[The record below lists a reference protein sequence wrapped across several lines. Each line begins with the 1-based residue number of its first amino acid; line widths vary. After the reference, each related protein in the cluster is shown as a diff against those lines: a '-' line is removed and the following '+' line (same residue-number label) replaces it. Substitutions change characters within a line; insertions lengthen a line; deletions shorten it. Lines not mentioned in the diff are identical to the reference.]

1 MMWWKIDMKINFEL
15 ENQQGFY
22 VKESKRA
29 LDWLLEIRDKEQK
42 GWAWVQFIQPNEQ
55 NTAEVIAT
63 FVDYID
69 HFNEK
74 EIDDIVESIEKWL
87 LDTSH
92 ATISID
98 YCWVLLAL
106 QKVRECPA
114 LLNRIDGY
122 QLKAAINDCLQWLS
136 KNRNIEETKSINQL
150 YGSDGIKGCG
160 WGDNDAE
167 ISNSIRTALAIY
179 AINREIAFSENSAN
193 KQLTV
198 LDSEGLNL
206 FREISQDATKW
217 LLSIQNSDGGWGN
230 IDKKSINYTYEKTH
244 GFSYS
249 DLAYQSDSNAAC
261 TGYVMIA
268 LSSNLESSYSS
279 QLKKASDFL
288 HKSQKENGGWPIFSE
303 IGIRDGKRYTFRHFS
318 TSWALQAYIISD
330 TAPFNDESVIKG
342 FAYLSSLQDENYGGW
357 KSSSNADNY
366 TWATCNALD
375 TIKLLKKDLSTVE
388 AKEFLKIVC
397 EWWELKKKDTNYS
410 FSIKKQIFAFNA
422 ATCLAFCIVFSVML
436 TLLLFLIY
444 TWIDPIITTK
454 TTVSANMIYSFLAI
468 ITAVTIGLP
477 WIVFVKN
484 IFYKKQEGWLDSIGW
499 VYGIITGFVLVLYQF
514 IIA

>member
-1 MMWWKIDMKINFEL
+1 MKVNFEL

-22 VKESKRA
+22 VKESERA
-29 LDWLLEIRDKEQK
+29 LNWLLEIQDKEQM

-55 NTAEVIAT
+55 NTAEVVAT
-63 FVDYID
+63 FTDYIE
-69 HFNEK
+69 HFSEE
-74 EIDDIVESIEKWL
+74 EIDCIVESIKIWL

-92 ATISID
+92 AEISID
-98 YCWVLLAL
+98 YCWVLYAL
-106 QKVRECPA
+106 QKVRECPV
-114 LLNRIDGY
+114 LLSRIDASR
-122 QLKAAINDCLQWLS
+122 LKEAINNCLQWLS
-136 KNRNIEETKSINQL
+136 KNRNTEEAKSIEQL
-150 YGSDGIKGCG
+150 CEEDGIKGCG

-167 ISNSIRTALAIY
+167 ISNSIRTALAVY
-179 AINREIAFSENSAN
+179 VINREIEFTKRAVNN
-193 KQLTV
+193 QLTV
-198 LDSEGLNL
+198 LDSEGLDL

-230 IDKKSINYTYEKTH
+230 IDKKSINFAYEKTH
-244 GFSYS
+244 SFSYS
-249 DLAYQSDSNAAC
+249 DLAYQSDSNAAS

-268 LSSNLESSYSS
+268 LSSDSEASYPV
-279 QLKKASDFL
+279 QLKKAADFL

-303 IGIRDGKRYTFRHFS
+303 IGIRNGKRYTFRHFS
-318 TSWALQAYIISD
+318 TAWALQGFIISD

-375 TIKLLKKDLSTVE
+375 TIKLLKKDLSNVE

-397 EWWELKKKDTNYS
+397 EWWELKKKDTHYS
-410 FSIKKQIFAFNA
+410 FSIKKRTFAFNA
-422 ATCLAFCIVFSVML
+422 ETCLAFCIVFSIML

-444 TWIDPIITTK
+444 IWVDPIITGQNI
-454 TTVSANMIYSFLAI
+454 VSANMIYSVLAI
-468 ITAVTIGLP
+468 VTAVTIGLP

-484 IFYKKQEGWLDSIGW
+484 VFYKAQEGWLDSIGW
-499 VYGIITGFVLVLYQF
+499 VYGIITGFILVLYQF

>member
-1 MMWWKIDMKINFEL
+1 MKINFEL

-22 VKESKRA
+22 VKESTRA
-29 LDWLLEIRDKEQK
+29 LNWLLEIQDKEQK

-55 NTAEVIAT
+55 NTAEVVAT

-69 HFNEK
+69 HFDEK
-74 EIDDIVESIEKWL
+74 EIDSIIEAIEKWL

-98 YCWVLLAL
+98 YCWVLIAL
-106 QKVRECPA
+106 QKVRECTV
-114 LLNRIDGY
+114 LSERIDATK
-122 QLKAAINDCLQWLS
+122 LTKAINECLQWLRN
-136 KNRNIEETKSINQL
+136 NRNTEKNKSLNQL
-150 YGSDGIKGCG
+150 CENEGIKGCG
-160 WGDNDAE
+160 WGDNDVE
-167 ISNSIRTALAIY
+167 ISNSIRTALAIC
-179 AINREIAFSENSAN
+179 AINREIEFSKNA
-193 KQLTV
+193 QDGQMTV
-198 LDSEGLNL
+198 LDAKGLDL
-206 FREISQDATKW
+206 FAKISHDATKW

-261 TGYVMIA
+261 TGYVMLA
-268 LSSNLESSYSS
+268 LSSDSEASYSL
-279 QLKKASDFL
+279 QLKKAADYL
-288 HKSQKENGGWPIFSE
+288 HKSQKDNGGWPIFSE
-303 IGIRDGKRYTFRHFS
+303 IGIRNGKRYTFRHFS
-318 TSWALQAYIISD
+318 TAWALQGFIMSD

-397 EWWELKKKDTNYS
+397 EWWELKKKDTSYS
-410 FSIKKQIFAFNA
+410 FSIKNRIFAFNA
-422 ATCLAFCIVFSVML
+422 ATCLAFCIVFSIML

-444 TWIDPIITTK
+444 IWATPIITAQVTI
-454 TTVSANMIYSFLAI
+454 SANMIYSLLAI

-484 IFYKKQEGWLDSIGW
+484 VFYKKQEGWLDSIGW